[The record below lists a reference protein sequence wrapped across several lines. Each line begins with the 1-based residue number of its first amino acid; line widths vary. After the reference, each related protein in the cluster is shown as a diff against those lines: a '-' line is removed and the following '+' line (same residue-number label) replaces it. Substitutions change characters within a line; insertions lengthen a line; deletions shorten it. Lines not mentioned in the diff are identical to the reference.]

1 MKKYFVQNGYKLND
15 IFIDTF
21 NKIGGWQKTNNIYT
35 ADFIYFP
42 LKNRFE
48 TDYIMFRNAT
58 FSNNFIDS
66 DGKMCKLSDNCMNN
80 KVKLN
85 QIMHQYD
92 FIPKSFTTHF
102 SDYQK
107 YKSLFDQKD
116 VFIIKPESEFARK
129 GMAILDNFKDLESH
143 LKSFESQN
151 WVFQKYI
158 TNPLLFNK
166 KKFHLRP
173 YILVVRRKNKIYAY
187 VHKIG
192 YMYTANQEFTLE
204 TYDFEH
210 HMTGAK
216 YCNVFDFNDF
226 AEYFGK
232 DKFQSVWKQIQN
244 IVNVT
249 VSEFNKAKTFNM
261 PNEDTAFHLFA
272 YDILVDSNYKA
283 YLLEMNNGIVGFE
296 TLPLYQ
302 HMCKNKKDPRMH
314 PKKDLQKLFGDL
326 IYQVV
331 ENKDTDFVL
340 CYQDSCD
347 YDKTKVEKKNPY
359 NWFNIIMIILF
370 IMAAWYLLFNK
381 LNLKSS

>member
-1 MKKYFVQNGYKLND
+1 MKKYFIQNGYNLND
-15 IFIDTF
+15 IFINTF
-21 NKIGGWQKTNNIYT
+21 ENIGGWQRTHNLYN

-42 LKNRFE
+42 LKSRFE

-58 FSNNFIDS
+58 YSNNFIDS

-102 SDYQK
+102 KDYQK
-107 YKSLFDQKD
+107 YQSLFDQKD

-158 TNPLLFNK
+158 TNPLLFNN

-192 YMYTANQEFTLE
+192 YMYVANQEFTLE

-226 AEYFGK
+226 ADNFGE

-261 PNEDTAFHLFA
+261 PNKDTSFHLFA

-283 YLLEMNNGIVGFE
+283 YLLEINNGIVGFE

-302 HMCKNKKDPRMH
+302 HMCKNKKEPRMH
-314 PKKDLQKLFGDL
+314 PMKDLQKLFSDL

-340 CYQDSCD
+340 CYQDSCN
-347 YDKTKVEKKNPY
+347 YKLFSVIEKQPY
-359 NWFNIIMIILF
+359 NWFNISMILIF
-370 IMAAWYLLFNK
+370 IIVSSYLLYNK
-381 LNLKSS
+381 LNLK

>member
-1 MKKYFVQNGYKLND
+1 
-15 IFIDTF
+15 
-21 NKIGGWQKTNNIYT
+21 
-35 ADFIYFP
+35 
-42 LKNRFE
+42 
-48 TDYIMFRNAT
+48 
-58 FSNNFIDS
+58 
-66 DGKMCKLSDNCMNN
+66 
-80 KVKLN
+80 
-85 QIMHQYD
+85 
-92 FIPKSFTTHF
+92 
-102 SDYQK
+102 
-107 YKSLFDQKD
+107 
-116 VFIIKPESEFARK
+116 
-129 GMAILDNFKDLESH
+129 DNFKDLESH

-192 YMYTANQEFTLE
+192 YMYLANKEFTLD

-216 YCNVFDFNDF
+216 YCNVFNFKDF
-226 AEYFGK
+226 ADNFGE

-249 VSEFNKAKTFNM
+249 VSEFNKAHTFNM
-261 PNEDTAFHLFA
+261 PNKDTSFHLFA
-272 YDILVDSNYKA
+272 YDILVDNNYKA
-283 YLLEMNNGIVGFE
+283 YLLEINNGIIGFE

-302 HMCKNKKDPRMH
+302 HMCKNKKEPRMH
-314 PKKDLQKLFGDL
+314 PMKDLQKLFSDL

-331 ENKDTDFVL
+331 ENKDTEFVL

-347 YDKTKVEKKNPY
+347 YQLFSITEKQPY
-359 NWFNIIMIILF
+359 NWFNISMILIF
-370 IMAAWYLLFNK
+370 IIVSSYLLYNK
-381 LNLKSS
+381 LNLK